1 MDLDKSLYMSDFLKL
16 RESIGTIDLYQVS
29 SPLFT
34 NLYSEFR
41 PKQQEKIVEEVVEE
55 IKDKTIHLLKK
66 EDQSIFFPDL
76 PELDIKEAMKE
87 ETPEIKKIQVTEGV
101 ELLGGGMD
109 PTVKRI
115 SIRKDYV
122 VPIS

>member
-101 ELLGGGMD
+101 ELLGGGVD
-109 PTVKRI
+109 PNVKRV
-115 SIRKDYV
+115 SIRDDYV
-122 VPIS
+122 VPSS

>member
-1 MDLDKSLYMSDFLKL
+1 MDLDKSLYMSDFLKV

-87 ETPEIKKIQVTEGV
+87 ETPEIKKIQVTERV

-109 PTVKRI
+109 PNVKRI
-115 SIRKDYV
+115 SIRNDYV
-122 VPIS
+122 VPSS